1 MKRALS
7 LFVVITVIVY
17 YSIPFI
23 NVKATTQDEAYQYV
37 GTVALTNLI
46 LSGQSTALDF
56 SNNGGGSGFLDFV
69 KDLGYSL
76 TTEDWTAMIP
86 YGIDVAETVGSA
98 IWDACTWGY
107 QYFISVI
114 NDKNNVNG
122 KDVIP
127 IIQNGMDLFSQ
138 GVANILNSQGND
150 EPYIPPVD
158 YIQYIDHIMN
168 NQMWQGLNYSNN
180 LRYSWET
187 YSFLWCTASWGTLL
201 ESYSGGYFYGST
213 SDIGFMPCQPLE
225 VYVNEVNGSWYITH
239 STVSPM
245 APDCKIYQNNNP
257 VWGDYGRANLSSN
270 TWSLNGIQNI
280 SNLYSFNYF
289 WWVKPSY
296 ISLESAFVDLRNFVS
311 HVTIYV
317 NGVKW
322 SDATSGNNYYPIS
335 LGDQLKIYND
345 YPAQYVYP
353 TPSYYDLD
361 GLYNLIINAIND
373 SDVITYQDIEPFIL
387 DVNGQ
392 QAVATVHIVRTDYD
406 NLISEQYPIF
416 PTSQTGTLN
425 LPVEMLEEHFE
436 DMQYIL
442 NEAGAN
448 LIPDDI
454 AYVICGCGVILL
466 IGYLINRM
474 LE

>member
-7 LFVVITVIVY
+7 LLVVTTIIVY

-23 NVKATTQDEAYQYV
+23 NIKATTQDEAYEYV

-56 SNNGGGSGFLDFV
+56 SDNGGGSGFIDFV

-86 YGIDVAETVGSA
+86 YGIDVVETVGSA
-98 IWDACTWGY
+98 LWDACTWGY

-114 NDKNNVNG
+114 NDKNNING

-138 GVANILNSQGND
+138 GVANILNSHGND

-158 YIQYIDHIMN
+158 YIQYIDFIMN
-168 NQMWQGLNYSNN
+168 NQQWQSLNYSNS
-180 LRYSWET
+180 LRYSWEQYT
-187 YSFLWCTASWGTLL
+187 FLYAYWRRGAFTETF
-201 ESYSGGYFYGST
+201 SGDYFYPNISGNY
-213 SDIGFMPCQPLE
+213 IVPCQPLE
-225 VYVNEVNGSWYITH
+225 IYINENNGYWYITH
-239 STVSPM
+239 SSVNPEKDVYAVNQQSYYDTGLVSFDTNTNNYYVT
-245 APDCKIYQNNNP
+245 AGYDASNIYS
-257 VWGDYGRANLSSN
+257 Y
-270 TWSLNGIQNI
+270 
-280 SNLYSFNYF
+280 NYF
-289 WWVKPSY
+289 FWVQPY
-296 ISLESAFVDLRNFVS
+296 YNSLQSAFIDLENYVA
-311 HVTIYV
+311 HATIYV

-322 SDATSGNNYYPIS
+322 TDATAGNNYYPIS
-335 LGDQLKIYND
+335 LQDQLKIYND

-373 SDVITYQDIEPFIL
+373 SDVITYEDIKPFIL
-387 DVNGQ
+387 DINGQ
-392 QAVATVHIVRTDYD
+392 EAVATVHIVRTDYD
-406 NLISEQYPIF
+406 NLIAEQYPIF

-454 AYVICGCGVILL
+454 AYIICGCGVILL